1 MKRNKF
7 LLGKV
12 LLATGIGLTGMV
24 VLEAHQ
30 KMLGARAPGVSSA
43 VLDVTQRSVPPASVP
58 TVPAVS
64 PQLAQPFNSSQQPA
78 QSPARRPALQPSPS
92 RQTSQALALAID
104 SGTPGNAAPSQV
116 NPPQMA
122 ANEWV
127 GASFPV
133 ENFQTYT
140 SPFGYRLS
148 PYGGYSREFHY
159 GLDMAA
165 PQGSYIRN
173 WWSGTVV
180 EVSDDSNCGTSVV
193 IDSGNWTHIYCH
205 MNGHVET
212 EGGKR
217 YLIDRDGGIQIWDG
231 QAVVAGQRIGRVG
244 MTGRTTGPHLHW
256 GLKYNSNWVDPALVL
271 RAMYAGQRNAA
282 RLNSSPAQ

>member
-1 MKRNKF
+1 MKRNKKIF
-7 LLGKV
+7 WGKV

-43 VLDVTQRSVPPASVP
+43 VLDITQSAPTAIPSVP
-58 TVPAVS
+58 TVL
-64 PQLAQPFNSSQQPA
+64 PQPVLPSDSSQQSAQRPTSPSSPSA
-78 QSPARRPALQPSPS
+78 APQQSP
-92 RQTSQALALAID
+92 QAIALAID
-104 SGTPGNAAPSQV
+104 SGAPGSAAPAQV
-116 NPPQMA
+116 SPPQMA

-212 EGGKR
+212 AGGKR

-231 QAVVAGQRIGRVG
+231 QPVVAGQRIGRVG

-256 GLKYNSNWVDPALVL
+256 GLKYNNNWVDPALVL

-282 RLNSSPAQ
+282 GLSAGQAQ

>member
-1 MKRNKF
+1 MMKRNKI

-12 LLATGIGLTGMV
+12 LLATGIGLTGLV

-30 KMLGARAPGVSSA
+30 KMLGARAPSVSSA
-43 VLDVTQRSVPPASVP
+43 VLDVTQSAPASKP
-58 TVPAVS
+58 DALLS
-64 PQLAQPFNSSQQPA
+64 PQPALPAEPAQQPA
-78 QSPARRPALQPSPS
+78 QRPTVQPSPTAA
-92 RQTSQALALAID
+92 QQNSQAIALAIE
-104 SGTPGNAAPSQV
+104 SGTPGNAAPAQV

-133 ENFQTYT
+133 ENFQSYT

-212 EGGKR
+212 AGGKR
-217 YLIDRDGGIQIWDG
+217 YLIDRDGGVQIWDG
-231 QAVVAGQRIGRVG
+231 QTVVAGQRIGRVG

-256 GLKYNSNWVDPALVL
+256 GLKYNNNWVDPALVL

-282 RLNSSPAQ
+282 RLNSGQQVQ